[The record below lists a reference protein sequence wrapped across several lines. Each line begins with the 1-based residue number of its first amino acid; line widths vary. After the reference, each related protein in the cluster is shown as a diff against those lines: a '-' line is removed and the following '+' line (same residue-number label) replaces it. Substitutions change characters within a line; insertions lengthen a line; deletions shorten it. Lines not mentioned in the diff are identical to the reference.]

1 MATLF
6 TSPDATRL
14 MALSVA
20 LLAAAALLVAGLVAQ
35 REWRA
40 ARSRRVF
47 GRAVLG
53 ATAPPAVPVPE
64 EAGAADESDDAGA
77 AEPGGPGAT
86 GRAGVERRA
95 HWLRTRWGRLL
106 VAEEDRRLIDQCGG
120 ASLRGQLRLLAARA
134 VLAATLPVAA
144 LGLRGA
150 GLLSGDPL
158 VATAIAFV
166 LGFMAPKWVLA
177 RLAAGRRA
185 RVAQELPMFVELLRL
200 LQGVGLSL
208 DQTLHVLASDFTETL
223 PVLAGELAIANRQ
236 YAQGRPREHSLQRM
250 ATLHRDEHLAD
261 LVALLVQID
270 RHGGAVQEPLTQFG
284 ERLREH
290 RRAQLKARIGRIT
303 VKMTGIMV
311 TTLLPALV
319 IVTAGPGF
327 LAVTRSLGA
336 LSK

>member
-6 TSPDATRL
+6 TSLDATRL
-14 MALSVA
+14 MALSIA

-40 ARSRRVF
+40 ARSRRVL

-53 ATAPPAVPVPE
+53 ATAPVAATETADVDDSDDIARPGAETDDP
-64 EAGAADESDDAGA
+64 GAAS
-77 AEPGGPGAT
+77 
-86 GRAGVERRA
+86 RAGVERHT

-120 ASLRGQLRLLAARA
+120 SSLRGQLRLLAARVA
-134 VLAATLPVAA
+134 LAMTLPIAA
-144 LGLRGA
+144 LGLRSVDVV
-150 GLLSGDPL
+150 SGDPTM
-158 VATAIAFV
+158 VAAVAFV

-177 RLAAGRRA
+177 RAAAARRV

-200 LQGVGLSL
+200 LQGIGLSL
-208 DQTLHVLASDFTETL
+208 DQTLHVLATDFTETL
-223 PVLAGELAIANRQ
+223 PVLTGELAIANRQ
-236 YAQGRPREHSLQRM
+236 YGQGRSREHSLQRM
-250 ATLHRDEHLAD
+250 ATLHRDEQLAD
-261 LVALLVQID
+261 LVGLLVQID

-284 ERLREH
+284 ERLRER
-290 RRAQLKARIGRIT
+290 RRAQLKAQIGRIT

-319 IVTAGPGF
+319 IVTAGAGF

-336 LSK
+336 IAP

>member
-1 MATLF
+1 MPTLF
-6 TSPDATRL
+6 TSLDATRL
-14 MALSVA
+14 MALSIA

-40 ARSRRVF
+40 ARIRRVF

-53 ATAPPAVPVPE
+53 VTAPV
-64 EAGAADESDDAGA
+64 EAPDADEADKADEPDGAGR
-77 AEPGGPGAT
+77 PAT
-86 GRAGVERRA
+86 EADGTAGRAGVERHT

-120 ASLRGQLRLLAARA
+120 SSLRGQLRLLAARA
-134 VLAATLPVAA
+134 ALATTLPVAA
-144 LGLRGA
+144 VALRGA
-150 GLLSGDPL
+150 GLLPGDPL
-158 VATAIAFV
+158 VVTAAAFV

-177 RLAAGRRA
+177 RLAAARRA

-336 LSK
+336 RAK